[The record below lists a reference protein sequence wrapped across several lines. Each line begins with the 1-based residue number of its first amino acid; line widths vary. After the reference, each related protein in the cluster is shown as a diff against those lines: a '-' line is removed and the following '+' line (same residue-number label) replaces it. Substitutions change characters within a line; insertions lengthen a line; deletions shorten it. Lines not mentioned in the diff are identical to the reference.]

1 MTKYK
6 QIFNP
11 LSKIGFDKVN
21 QEAQIDAAL
30 DENSE
35 NAVQNKVVTAAISGK
50 RCTTGAEQCRFD
62 SGMPI
67 RACSRGSCTQMKNV
81 RARSLTPY
89 KNSKSSTGVWR
100 NSRLVIRLG
109 LESRTNGV
117 CSHQQGFLGPVRALF
132 FPAKTARDPPAFGET
147 LVC

>member
-30 DENSE
+30 NKNSE

-67 RACSRGSCTQMKNV
+67 RACSRESCTQTKNG
-81 RARSLTPY
+81 RAKSLTPCKELGI
-89 KNSKSSTGVWR
+89 KN
-100 NSRLVIRLG
+100 
-109 LESRTNGV
+109 
-117 CSHQQGFLGPVRALF
+117 
-132 FPAKTARDPPAFGET
+132 
-147 LVC
+147 

>member
-67 RACSRGSCTQMKNV
+67 RAYSRRSCTQTKNV
-81 RARSLTPY
+81 RVRSLKPC
-89 KNSKSSTGVWR
+89 N
-100 NSRLVIRLG
+100 
-109 LESRTNGV
+109 
-117 CSHQQGFLGPVRALF
+117 PV
-132 FPAKTARDPPAFGET
+132 KTARVSPAFGET